1 MKWFRVLIAIFLLA
15 GMLLCINS
23 VAYADDPPDDDSNL
37 KVDITVVGDN
47 ADVNVDV
54 PGQDSKVTV
63 NTGGTEIYLNG
74 QNINEPTVI
83 NRTTTSIRTIDKTA
97 RQLVNE
103 LDLLLKE
110 YGSALNLTANGLAKV
125 IIQVQGQ
132 ESTLNDMSQ
141 ILDENTARLDDLVD
155 GQVAGLNDQFS
166 DLSGRIYDLE
176 RENNALATEVEE
188 ERAAM
193 QERLDKMELDYN
205 KKLVIMGV
213 VFSFVL
219 LGLGMG
225 LTRRIH
231 RIRKMI
237 D

>member
-205 KKLVIMGV
+205 KKLVIMGG
-213 VFSFVL
+213 VFFLVI